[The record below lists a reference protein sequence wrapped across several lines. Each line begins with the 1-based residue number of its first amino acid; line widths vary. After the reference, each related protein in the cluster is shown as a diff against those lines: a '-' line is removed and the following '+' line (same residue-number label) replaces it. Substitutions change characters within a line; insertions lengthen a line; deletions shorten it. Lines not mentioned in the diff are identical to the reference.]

1 MILNHKENIEYLVEQ
16 VKMNFAPQQIILFGS
31 CARQEERETSDIDL
45 IVVAESEKD
54 FVERIADFYRIL
66 KPKVALDLLV
76 YTPEEFNR
84 LLNESAFVKNAVK
97 EGVKLYE
104 KST

>member
-1 MILNHKENIEYLVEQ
+1 MLGHKSNIEHLVEQ
-16 VKMNFAPQQIILFGS
+16 IIMNFAPQQIILFGS

-45 IVVAESEKD
+45 IVIADSEID
-54 FVERIADFYRIL
+54 FVQRIAFFYRIL

-84 LLNESAFVKNAVK
+84 LKNESAFVKKAIK

-104 KST
+104 QNT